1 VPGDARETA
10 GTDAVEGA
18 REPEGAGGAKGD
30 RGTGRTRTS
39 GRSILREAVSGQR
52 GRVAAASVLG
62 SGHQAGEAL
71 VPVVIGVVIDLAV
84 ATGSPRALV
93 VWLAVLGVAFI
104 VLSFSYRFAAR
115 IAERASEQA
124 AHELR
129 LRLTRRVL
137 DPRGGAERDR
147 LPGALTNI
155 ASGDAERVGSAV
167 GLLALGVSS
176 IAGLT
181 VSAVALLQVSVPLGL
196 LVLLGTPPLLYL
208 AHLVS
213 RPLARRSEGEQE
225 RAAQASG
232 TAADLVAGLRVLKGL
247 GAETAASE
255 RYRTTS
261 RASLFAALRASR
273 AQAGHDGAV
282 LALTGGFIAAVAL
295 AGAVL
300 AMRGQVSIGGL
311 VAAVGLAQFLHGPFR
326 VLAFVNGVFAQA
338 RASAQRIA
346 DVLESPWS
354 VPDGSATLPP
364 EPAGQLRLDGVRYGS
379 LRGVDAHI
387 DSGSLVGIVAP
398 DPATAADLLACLARD
413 TDPEEGSV
421 EVDGVDVAKLA
432 LDDLRRAVLV
442 AEHDAALFEAS
453 LADNVAA
460 AARGPI
466 DLALDAATADEVA
479 DALPEGRG
487 TELAERGRSL
497 SGGQRQRVA
506 LARALA
512 ADPPV
517 LVLHDPTTAVD
528 TVTEARV
535 AERLAVLRRGRTTV
549 LVTTSPALLDTAD
562 TVLFLVRGTV
572 AAQGSHADL
581 ARTSET
587 YREAVFA

>member
-1 VPGDARETA
+1 
-10 GTDAVEGA
+10 
-18 REPEGAGGAKGD
+18 
-30 RGTGRTRTS
+30 
-39 GRSILREAVSGQR
+39 
-52 GRVAAASVLG
+52 VAAASVLG

-413 TDPEEGSV
+413 TDPAEGSV

-562 TVLFLVRGTV
+562 TVLFLVGGTV